1 MWNVMALT
9 HSWVICF
16 MHGKETAF
24 SLYLHIKL
32 PYALTS
38 NPNVLVILSPS
49 TSVVCNT

>member
-1 MWNVMALT
+1 MECDGFDTFLGNLFYA
-9 HSWVICF
+9 
-16 MHGKETAF
+16 GKETAF
-24 SLYLHIKL
+24 QLYLHIKL